1 VPTAQFPNLTVL
13 ASHFADVDPDKR
25 FELLLD
31 IFVGAWPST
40 RPLADR
46 RPALA
51 PP

>member
-31 IFVGAWPST
+31 IFVGD
-40 RPLADR
+40 LAQH
-46 RPALA
+46 AA
-51 PP
+51 AG